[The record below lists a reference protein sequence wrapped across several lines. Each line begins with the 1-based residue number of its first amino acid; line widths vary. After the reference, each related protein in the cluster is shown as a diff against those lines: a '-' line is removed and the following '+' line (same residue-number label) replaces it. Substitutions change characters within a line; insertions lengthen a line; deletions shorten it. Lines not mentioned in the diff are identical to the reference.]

1 MQTLSA
7 TVMLTA
13 AAYFHDARFLSIL
26 AILAAI
32 LAIFL
37 WRTIARRVSALI
49 LLVLGHVNTPLSNEL
64 RFSFMLRPATRAVK
78 LVGAELELR
87 CANNDCTLLVSQV

>member
-1 MQTLSA
+1 
-7 TVMLTA
+7 MLTA

-26 AILAAI
+26 AILTAI

-64 RFSFMLRPATRAVK
+64 RFSFMLRPAARAVK
-78 LVGAELELR
+78 LVSAELELR
-87 CANNDCTLLVSQV
+87 CVNNDCTLLVSQV

>member
-1 MQTLSA
+1 
-7 TVMLTA
+7 MLTA

-49 LLVLGHVNTPLSNEL
+49 LLVLGHVNTPLSNEP
-64 RFSFMLRPATRAVK
+64 RFSFMLRPATRGVK

-87 CANNDCTLLVSQV
+87 CVNNDCTLFVSQV

>member
-1 MQTLSA
+1 
-7 TVMLTA
+7 MLTA

-26 AILAAI
+26 AILTAI

-49 LLVLGHVNTPLSNEL
+49 LLVLGHVNTPLSNEPW
-64 RFSFMLRPATRAVK
+64 FSFMLRPATRAVK

-87 CANNDCTLLVSQV
+87 RANNDRTLLVTQV